1 MRSKIIKSA
10 AAKRIPPIK
19 GTQKVMLRDFI
30 HDRLYHEEGGYFQR
44 SEHQVG
50 VLSEAIQFHK
60 LRGYYEF
67 RQEMERVYPKNAW
80 VTPSELFKP
89 YFGYTIANYMI
100 NQMENRN

>member
-50 VLSEAIQFHK
+50 VLSEAI
-60 LRGYYEF
+60 
-67 RQEMERVYPKNAW
+67 
-80 VTPSELFKP
+80 
-89 YFGYTIANYMI
+89 
-100 NQMENRN
+100 